1 MRRTEI
7 EKIDVIVARLLKNIS
22 RQGNNYQYL
31 IIAEWKQML
40 GVTVANATRKI
51 YIKDNKLFVYLDSPI
66 IKQEIIYL
74 KEKILQ
80 HLNKKYPKGNLQ
92 DIIFR

>member
-1 MRRTEI
+1 MRRTNT
-7 EKIDVIVARLLKNIS
+7 EKIDVIVARLLQKFAE
-22 RQGNNYQYL
+22 QGDNYQHL

-40 GVTVANATRKI
+40 GVTVSEATRKI
-51 YIKDNKLFVYLDSPI
+51 YIRDNKLFVYLNSPI

>member
-1 MRRTEI
+1 MRRTKT
-7 EKIDVIVARLLKNIS
+7 EKIDTLVAKIMQDIAK
-22 RQGNNYQYL
+22 QGNNYQHL

-40 GVTVANATRKI
+40 GVTVSNATRRI
-51 YIKDNKLFVYLDSPI
+51 YIKERKLFVHLDSPI
-66 IKQEIIYL
+66 IKQEIIHL

-80 HLNKKYPKGNLQ
+80 HFNKKYPEGRLQ